1 MRAYAIRPY
10 PEGRKGGVFFVRRRS
25 GKGWL
30 GRGGLLLFVGKMKI
44 GGVFLVSLSPF
55 LVLTQEKE
63 TKESQAPAGG
73 IFFVRCR
80 SEKSCLG
87 GDGLL
92 LFVGKMKI
100 GNVWVQIF
108 LRDRERA
115 NQYVRLLFSDRTMGA
130 YAIRPYPGGRKG
142 GVFFVRLRSGKG

>member
-1 MRAYAIRPY
+1 MDRNLV
-10 PEGRKGGVFFVRRRS
+10 VFFVRCRS
-25 GKGWL
+25 GKGCL
-30 GRGGLLLFVGKMKI
+30 GGDGLLLFVGKMKI

-73 IFFVRCR
+73 VFFVRRR
-80 SEKSCLG
+80 SEMGWIG

-100 GNVWVQIF
+100 VDV
-108 LRDRERA
+108 
-115 NQYVRLLFSDRTMGA
+115 
-130 YAIRPYPGGRKG
+130 
-142 GVFFVRLRSGKG
+142 